1 MSSTSIQA
9 KMFKAVA
16 ADTNAIAESQTTA
29 GAADLSLDGSQVVN
43 GSANDGSNMA
53 STVTIKSLTGNNAT
67 VDFAVSGTDVSGAQ
81 LLETITGPGT
91 GATVTTTAAFLTVT
105 QISVG
110 GAIPGTIEVGFTA
123 TTTTQG
129 IVFAGATRVRGMHGV
144 SNAST
149 AGAMIIRNT
158 SQSGNKRLE
167 LDAPAAAGMLDPY
180 IPDEGIRYPDGAF
193 IDISGGFD
201 SVTVFFDGSY

>member
-67 VDFAVSGTDVSGAQ
+67 VDFAVAGTDASGAQ

-110 GAIPGTIEVGFTA
+110 ELLGEAIL
-123 TTTTQG
+123 
-129 IVFAGATRVRGMHGV
+129 RVHENRSV
-144 SNAST
+144 SD
-149 AGAMIIRNT
+149 
-158 SQSGNKRLE
+158 LFE
-167 LDAPAAAGMLDPY
+167 
-180 IPDEGIRYPDGAF
+180 
-193 IDISGGFD
+193 
-201 SVTVFFDGSY
+201 

>member
-105 QISVG
+105 QISVD
-110 GAIPGTIEVGFTA
+110 GAIPGNIEVGFTA

-144 SNAST
+144 SNASS
-149 AGAMIIRNT
+149 AGAMVIRNT
-158 SQSGNKRLE
+158 SQSGEKRLE

-180 IPDEGIRYPDGAF
+180 IPDEGIRYPNGAF
-193 IDISGGFD
+193 INISAGYD

>member
-16 ADTNAIAESQTTA
+16 ADTNSIATSQTTA
-29 GAADLSLDGSQVVN
+29 GAADLSLT
-43 GSANDGSNMA
+43 SAAVNDGSNMA
-53 STVTIKSLTGNNAT
+53 STVTIKSLTGNNSSIT
-67 VDFAVSGTDVSGAQ
+67 FTVSGTDVNGVPGVE
-81 LLETITGPGT
+81 LNITGPGT
-91 GATVTTTAAFLTVT
+91 GATVTSSAAFLEVT
-105 QISVG
+105 NVR
-110 GAIPGTIEVGFTA
+110 ANAAVPGNVEVGFTA

-149 AGAMIIRNT
+149 AGAMVIRNT
-158 SQSGNKRLE
+158 SQTGQKRLE
-167 LDAPAAAGMLDPY
+167 LDAPAAAGQLDPY
-180 IPDEGIRYPDGAF
+180 IPDEGIRYPNGAF
-193 IDISGGFD
+193 IDISAGYD